1 MWYASEGLTQQKVW
15 SAVQEMERIFRLKAA
30 AVYETSETGG
40 SSVMYKR
47 RGGTDFYILHIE
59 MGLVSL

>member
-30 AVYETSETGG
+30 AVYETSEIGG
-40 SSVMYKR
+40 SSDV
-47 RGGTDFYILHIE
+47 
-59 MGLVSL
+59 